1 MCFQLSI
8 LIPAK
13 SIDPYLQPFLCSLAT
28 CFYFSACLVL
38 SKWYSHF
45 LQSLASSHSRVYM
58 LLTSSIPL
66 PAPHVSIPTIRPDPI
81 FAEFAPQSICLHQCT
96 SFFPSLQSPLLF
108 SFVAPFLLPNPVML
122 GCLDC
127 SIETRIGL
135 SRTNDVPAY
144 EPRRCSR
151 RYIINSS
158 KARLSTGTNPRL
170 LHLKNLN
177 TLRRR
182 PSLKRRSVLTTRR
195 YCVFWVPDA
204 LEPAP
209 AAPRQFCCASPN
221 FRRTATAGCKCR
233 RSCYGSKR
241 VSRTL

>member
-66 PAPHVSIPTIRPDPI
+66 PAPHVSILTLRPDPI
-81 FAEFAPQSICLHQCT
+81 FAEFAPQSI
-96 SFFPSLQSPLLF
+96 SLQSPLLF
-108 SFVAPFLLPNPVML
+108 SFVAPTLLPNPVIL

-127 SIETRIGL
+127 TIETRTGL
-135 SRTNDVPAY
+135 SRTDDVPAY
-144 EPRRCSR
+144 EPRQCSR
-151 RYIINSS
+151 RYIIKSS
-158 KARLSTGTNPRL
+158 KARLSTGTDHRL

-195 YCVFWVPDA
+195 YCVFCVPDA

-209 AAPRQFCCASPN
+209 AAPRQFCCASLN
-221 FRRTATAGCKCR
+221 FSSQC
-233 RSCYGSKR
+233 S
-241 VSRTL
+241 L